1 MSFPDPPDSFAT
13 RGFGVTGGSTSLS
26 LVLTLWGRIS
36 KARDMLGQREGGN
49 QRSLISQILP
59 PRCFQPFGA
68 EPSSSSELRCQN
80 SHKDL
85 SDPQGMGAACSA
97 SRTVG
102 CLRGE
107 AGLGSHL
114 PAGRGEAK
122 NRSQHFFR
130 GATPPRNERGVP
142 ATESGT
148 AGPDVL
154 GLDYGSVVGNIKHQG
169 QGHLDGGSSLSVQG
183 FSLGLW
189 QCCYS
194 LGLFVLFSL
203 VWWWG

>member
-85 SDPQGMGAACSA
+85 SDPRGMGAASSA

-114 PAGRGEAK
+114 PAGEGKPKTGA
-122 NRSQHFFR
+122 NIFF
-130 GATPPRNERGVP
+130 GARLLHGTNGVCRPR
-142 ATESGT
+142 
-148 AGPDVL
+148 
-154 GLDYGSVVGNIKHQG
+154 
-169 QGHLDGGSSLSVQG
+169 
-183 FSLGLW
+183 SLGQLAQMFLAWITDLW
-189 QCCYS
+189 
-194 LGLFVLFSL
+194 LGISNIRARDTLMVAAL
-203 VWWWG
+203 